1 MEQTYYVG
9 YEIKA
14 LSNLLRRKIW
24 NVGEHPRHEL
34 LTEVDGMIVGFL
46 CHNRDREIFQKDV
59 ETAFCIRS
67 STASRLLQRL
77 EANGFVARKTS
88 ARDARL
94 KQVVVTEKALA
105 MNQQLEER
113 IAAVEAIL
121 TRDISP
127 EEIGCFLAT
136 VEKLKHN
143 LK

>member
-1 MEQTYYVG
+1 MEQANYVG

-24 NVGEHPRHEL
+24 NVGDHPRHEL
-34 LTEVDGMIVGFL
+34 LTEMDGMIVGFL
-46 CHNRDREIFQKDV
+46 CHNQDREIFQKDI
-59 ETAFCIRS
+59 ETAFCIRG

-77 EANGFVARKTS
+77 EGNGFVARITS

-105 MNQQLEER
+105 LNQQLEDR
-113 IAAVEAIL
+113 ISAVEAIL

-127 EEIGCFLAT
+127 EEIRCFLST

>member
-1 MEQTYYVG
+1 MEQANYVG

-24 NVGEHPRHEL
+24 NVGDHPRHEL
-34 LTEVDGMIVGFL
+34 LTEMDGMIVGFL
-46 CHNRDREIFQKDV
+46 CHNQDREIFQKDI
-59 ETAFCIRS
+59 ETAFCIRG

-77 EANGFVARKTS
+77 EGNGFVARITS

-105 MNQQLEER
+105 LNQQLEDR
-113 IAAVEAIL
+113 ISAVEAIL

-127 EEIGCFLAT
+127 DEIRCFLST

>member
-1 MEQTYYVG
+1 MEQTDYVG

-46 CHNRDREIFQKDV
+46 CHNRDREVFQKDV
-59 ETAFCIRS
+59 ETAFCIRG

-77 EANGFVARKTS
+77 ESYGFVARRTS

-94 KQVVVTEKALA
+94 KQVVATEKALA
-105 MNQQLEER
+105 LNQQLEDR
-113 IAAVEAIL
+113 IAAVEASI
-121 TRDISP
+121 TRDIP
-127 EEIGCFLAT
+127 GEEIRSFLAT
-136 VEKLKHN
+136 VEKLKAN
-143 LK
+143 LM